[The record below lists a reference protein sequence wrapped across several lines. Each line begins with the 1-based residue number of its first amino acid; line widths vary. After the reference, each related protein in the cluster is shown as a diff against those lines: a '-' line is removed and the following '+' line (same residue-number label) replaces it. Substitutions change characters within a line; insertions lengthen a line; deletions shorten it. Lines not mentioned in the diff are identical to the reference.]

1 MSLYRKARKNFL
13 EAVKIAFQQTGDPE
27 LDSPNIKIEPQ
38 ESLIQKAVDLL
49 KREDPSFFQGVR
61 KIVSG
66 DEPNYGHVES
76 GPGKDHT
83 VIHVNF
89 PRISREVKQKMQGA
103 PQEEIE
109 KEIARQIG
117 STIAHER
124 GHVFSFH
131 PEMGFQG
138 GESPAEQAEQAMMQ
152 RLRSRD

>member
-1 MSLYRKARKNFL
+1 MSLYRLARKNFL
-13 EAVKIAFQQTGDPE
+13 EAIKLAFQQTGDPE

-38 ESLIQKAVDLL
+38 ETLIQKAVELV
-49 KREDPSFFQGVR
+49 KKEDPNFFQGVR

-76 GPGKDHT
+76 GPGKDPT

-89 PRISREVKQKMQGA
+89 PRISREVKQRMQGA

-124 GHVFSFH
+124 GHVFSFD
-131 PEMGFQG
+131 PQSGFKG
-138 GESPAEQAEQAMMQ
+138 GEAPAEQAEQEMMQ
-152 RLRSRD
+152 RLRNKD